1 MTLGG
6 PTSLAA
12 TATLLTVVAFFG
24 LDEVVVRRA
33 GGRVRSVRSAS
44 DRRTFLWIQAWQVAA
59 LVVALGSPF
68 WVDALDLPT
77 WVWPIGIGIAWAGIA
92 LRLWA
97 VSTLGSQFSRVVGVE
112 AGAHVEQGGP
122 YRYVRHPSYSAVLLA
137 FAGIGAAQANVLSVI
152 GAVVCILVGY
162 VARIRVEEGVLEADL
177 GDDYRQ
183 YAATRARLV
192 PGVW

>member
-6 PTSLAA
+6 PTPLAA

-24 LDEVVVRRA
+24 LDELVVRRT
-33 GGRVRSVRSAS
+33 GGRVRSVRTES

-77 WVWPIGIGIAWAGIA
+77 WVWPIGIAIAWAGIA

-112 AGAHVEQGGP
+112 AGAHVEDRGP
-122 YRYVRHPSYSAVLLA
+122 YRFVRHPSYSAVLLA
-137 FAGIGAAQANVLSVI
+137 FAGIGVAQANVLSAV
-152 GAVVCILVGY
+152 GAVVCILIGY
-162 VARIRVEEGVLEADL
+162 VARIRVEEGVLEAEL
-177 GDDYRQ
+177 GDAYRD

>member
-6 PTSLAA
+6 PTQLAA
-12 TATLLTVVAFFG
+12 TATLVTVVAFFG
-24 LDEVVVRRA
+24 LDRLVVRRS
-33 GGRVRSVRSAS
+33 GGQARSARAQS
-44 DRRTFLWIQAWQVAA
+44 DRGTFLWIQGWQIAA
-59 LVVALGSPF
+59 LVVALKAPF
-68 WVDALDLPT
+68 WVVSVDLPT
-77 WVWPIGIGIAWAGIA
+77 WVWPIGIAIAWAGIA

-112 AGAHVEQGGP
+112 VGAHVEQRGP

-137 FAGIGAAQANVLSVI
+137 FAGIGLAQANVLSLV

-162 VARIRVEEGVLEADL
+162 VARIRVEEDVLEAAF
-177 GDDYRQ
+177 GDAYRE
-183 YAATRARLV
+183 YASTRARLI